1 MNRFVLLFA
10 FALLPVILTAQ
21 VLPEMKHAHFH
32 GCEGITALDGKTALA
47 SDKLADFDV
56 KYYKID
62 LEVNDT
68 STYISGNTIVKTE
81 IVGEAIDTFVLELNT
96 GLTVDSVYINGIRH
110 NFNHRDDL
118 LLIRLINSYEKGA
131 SVTARV
137 FYQGMAGE
145 SSNTGIFNQSHNQ
158 SDFRVTYTLS
168 EPFASKSWFP
178 VKQDLTDKADSVEVF
193 ITVPEHLKAGSNGIL
208 QAVTSQNNGKTRYE
222 WKSRYPIAYYL
233 ISIAVA
239 DYQEYNI
246 WARPEGF
253 TDSLLVQNFIYDI
266 PGLLE
271 SYKED
276 IDETVDMIHLFS
288 ELYSPYPFYEE
299 KYGHAMAPFGGGMEH
314 QTMTTILNFQFF
326 LVAHELAHQWFGNNV
341 TCATWQDIW
350 INEGFASYS
359 EYIAIQKLSSQEVA
373 DRWMQS
379 ALDRVTSQPGG
390 SVYVPVEEVDSER
403 RIFDYRLSYKKGAI
417 ILHMLRFEINSDEL
431 FFETLREFQMRY
443 KDSVATGNDFKN
455 VAEDVTGEDW
465 DYFFDQWYYG
475 EGYPEYTINWEQI
488 GDSLFISSDQR
499 SSTDYPQ
506 FFKTSLEFNITY
518 TNNNSE
524 MIRVKQEKPSELFG
538 IKVNGDVL
546 ELEFDPNL
554 WMLKRISSDSFI
566 ERKPVTDDIRIVP
579 NPAKNNVKIEFAPPV
594 NNRTV
599 QVFSTAGKIVYSSN
613 LNTTSLIIDT
623 SGWSEG
629 IYVLKAGDNT
639 KLLHGKIVI
648 EK

>member
-1 MNRFVLLFA
+1 M
-10 FALLPVILTAQ
+10 LPVFLAAQ
-21 VLPEMKHAHFH
+21 VSSELKHVHFH
-32 GCEGITALDGKTALA
+32 GCERITVLDSKATLA

-56 KYYKID
+56 NYYKID

-68 STYISGNTIVKTE
+68 STYISGNTIVQTE
-81 IVGEAIDTFVLELNT
+81 IVAETIDTFVLELDD

-110 NFNHRDDL
+110 DFNHQDDL
-118 LLIRLINSYEKGA
+118 LMIGLVNDYKKGA

-137 FYQGMAGE
+137 FYQGLAGA
-145 SSNTGIFNQSHNQ
+145 SANTGIFNQEHNK
-158 SDFRVTYTLS
+158 SDFWVTYTLS

-178 VKQDLTDKADSVEVF
+178 LKQDLTDKADSVEVF
-193 ITVPEHLKAGSNGIL
+193 ITVPEGLKAGSNGIL
-208 QAVTSQNNGKTRYE
+208 QAVTTQSNGKTRYE

-233 ISIAVA
+233 ISLAVA

-246 WARPEGF
+246 WAKPEGF
-253 TDSLLVQNFIYDI
+253 TDSLLVQNYVYNI
-266 PGLLE
+266 PGLLD

-276 IDETVDMIHLFS
+276 IDATVDMIHLFS
-288 ELYSPYPFYEE
+288 GLFTPYPFYEE

-314 QTMTTILNFQFF
+314 QTMTTIINFQFS

-359 EYIAIQKLSSQEVA
+359 EYIAIQKLLSQEVA

-390 SVYVPVEEVDSER
+390 SVYVPVEEVNSER
-403 RIFDYRLSYKKGAI
+403 RIFDYRLSYKKGAV
-417 ILHMLRFEINSDEL
+417 ILHMLRFEMNNDEL
-431 FFETLREFQMRY
+431 FFEALREFQVRY
-443 KDSVATGNDFKN
+443 VDSVATGDDFKN
-455 VAEDVTGEDW
+455 VTEDVTGRDW

-499 SSTDYPQ
+499 SSTDYPR
-506 FFKTSLEFNITY
+506 FFKSSLEFKVIY
-518 TNNNSE
+518 SNNSSE
-524 MIRVKQEKPSELFG
+524 MIRVEQATPSELFG
-538 IKVNGDVL
+538 IKVNGDIS
-546 ELEFDPNL
+546 EIEFDPNL
-554 WMLKRISSDSFI
+554 WILKRISSDSFI
-566 ERKPVTDDIRIVP
+566 ERKPVADNIRIIP
-579 NPAKNNVKIEFAPPV
+579 NPAKDNVKIEFAPPV
-594 NNRTV
+594 NNWTV
-599 QVFSTAGKIVYSSN
+599 QVYSTAGRMVYSSN

-623 SGWSEG
+623 SKWNKG
-629 IYVLKAGDNT
+629 IYVLKAGDT
-639 KLLHGKIVI
+639 SKLLHGKIVI